1 MLSEYYDNAELSPT
15 SPAGSM
21 MANLFWFPRQS
32 GVYDNSSLSS
42 LQVVCILCNGIV
54 FQ

>member
-15 SPAGSM
+15 SPAVRL
-21 MANLFWFPRQS
+21 MANLFPRQS

-42 LQVVCILCNGIV
+42 LVTLYNNDIV

>member
-15 SPAGSM
+15 SPAVRL

-42 LQVVCILCNGIV
+42 LVTLYNNDIV

>member
-21 MANLFWFPRQS
+21 MANLFRFPLQS
-32 GVYDNSSLSS
+32 GVCDNSSLSS
-42 LQVVCILCNGIV
+42 LHVVCVCVVMTN
-54 FQ
+54 